1 MGIKEIH
8 KLIDDSSIT
17 ELSFNKA
24 IENETE
30 FFTNL
35 IIVFS
40 LAGISGFD
48 ITLGPSSLRL
58 AEGALKKAEEQSK
71 ELNLDNFKRPYL
83 KASIGL
89 FNADEEDIFLLSD
102 KPSKEFSNSF
112 FINNLEKSIDIGLK
126 IVEVHPGNL
135 DEDILQEI
143 FESILNLNKEI
154 LVSLNVNR
162 LSRSNAHLVN
172 RIKSLFDLFGE
183 KLILQIDGA
192 TNIKEEDTYHNT
204 IQTIATAD
212 IINKD
217 LKMKEKRKYKKL
229 PLLLSGDINRKTAAL
244 AKLCEI
250 SYNGISLGDH
260 KSNHYLKF
268 FDERIGANIAH
279 KDLKVDLELV
289 HSLKKELEHYK
300 KL

>member
-24 IENETE
+24 IENKTE

-58 AEGALKKAEEQSK
+58 VEGAVKEAEEQSK
-71 ELNLDNFKRPYL
+71 ELNLDKFEKPYL

-112 FINNLEKSIDIGLK
+112 FINNLENYDI
-126 IVEVHPGNL
+126 IVICVDNPIPRRLVHQTTTKWLDVRCMGDAFITLDFTMCMDEIINL
-135 DEDILQEI
+135 TPNHEPQSCQYSNALQTQNI
-143 FESILNLNKEI
+143 QFGYLMAATFSCQWLFQMIRQHYNLNSVIPNSKI
-154 LVSLNVNR
+154 LSLT
-162 LSRSNAHLVN
+162 
-172 RIKSLFDLFGE
+172 FGE
-183 KLILQIDGA
+183 
-192 TNIKEEDTYHNT
+192 
-204 IQTIATAD
+204 
-212 IINKD
+212 
-217 LKMKEKRKYKKL
+217 
-229 PLLLSGDINRKTAAL
+229 
-244 AKLCEI
+244 
-250 SYNGISLGDH
+250 LGMGG
-260 KSNHYLKF
+260 
-268 FDERIGANIAH
+268 E
-279 KDLKVDLELV
+279 
-289 HSLKKELEHYK
+289 
-300 KL
+300 

>member
-8 KLIDDSSIT
+8 KLIEDSSIT
-17 ELSFNKA
+17 ELSFNKS
-24 IENETE
+24 IEDEIH

-35 IIVFS
+35 VVIFS

-48 ITLGPSSLRL
+48 VTLGPSSLRVVE
-58 AEGALKKAEEQSK
+58 EGLKKAKEQSM
-71 ELNLDNFKRPYL
+71 ELNLDKFKKPYL
-83 KASIGL
+83 KASIGV
-89 FNADEEDIFLLSD
+89 FNSDEEDIFLLSD
-102 KPSKEFSNSF
+102 KPSKEFSKHF
-112 FINNLEKSIDIGLK
+112 FLRNLKESIDIGLK
-126 IVEVHPGNL
+126 IVEIHPGNL
-135 DEDILQEI
+135 DEDILHEI
-143 FESILNLNKEI
+143 FKSILSINEEI

-162 LSRSNAHLVN
+162 LSKSNAHLVN

-192 TNIKEEDTYHNT
+192 SSIKEENTYHNT

-212 IINKD
+212 IIIKD

-229 PLLLSGDINRKTAAL
+229 PLLLSGDINRKTTAL

-260 KSNHYLKF
+260 KSNSYLNF
-268 FDERIGANIAH
+268 IGQKLNANIKT
-279 KDLKVDLELV
+279 KDLKGDLELV
-289 HSLKKELEHYK
+289 QSLKQELEHYK